1 MHSKGKARLI
11 VAIVKCTHPD
21 DRLLPPADKIEEM
34 RKVVVGLGY
43 KGEPRR
49 GLAIRITKNQKAV
62 ILSAERAKVKR
73 KFMVYE

>member
-21 DRLLPPADKIEEM
+21 DRLLPPANEIEEM
-34 RKVVVGLGY
+34 RKVVVGHGY

-49 GLAIRITKNQKAV
+49 ALAIRITKSQKV
-62 ILSAERAKVKR
+62 VTLSAERAKVKG

>member
-1 MHSKGKARLI
+1 MHSKGKSRLI
-11 VAIVKCTHPD
+11 IAIVKCTHPD

-34 RKVVVGLGY
+34 RKVVVGHGY

-49 GLAIRITKNQKAV
+49 GLAIRITKSQKAV
-62 ILSAERAKVKR
+62 TLSAERAKVKR